1 VTLLTRLLLLMALAV
16 APCVA
21 ALIHDAADNSRL
33 RESESRAAVLSDAR
47 LLAAG
52 VERIVDNG
60 KQLVLSLAEM
70 PEVRRLDKASCAGL
84 MRRLAARFPGY
95 PTIAAYD
102 HEGRAACEENGVPPA
117 ADADAGWFRS
127 ALAGDGAVVGAAEV
141 DAAGRRTVPI
151 ANALRDDAGTVTG
164 VVAVMLDPGDFDRL
178 LIEKPVSAKAMA
190 VIADRNGRVLAAT
203 RGNGEETG
211 QALPPARLLS
221 QFEALEAGSREIA
234 GDGGGAALIVG
245 FVPPAATAANS
256 FFIGVGMPKGSL
268 LSEITETRGR
278 EGAIVA
284 LGLLLVWFA
293 TWWMGRRFI
302 KQPID
307 ALVATVTR
315 WQQGDIAAHVEELSG
330 NAEIRQL
337 AGAFNGMSRALRTR
351 ERELMAAKEVALA
364 AREQAVAARDQAETA
379 RGQAIAALEQ
389 AESANRTK
397 SEFLANMSHEL
408 RTPLNAI
415 IGFSQIM
422 REGMFG
428 PVENQRYA
436 EYVADI
442 HRSGEHLL
450 ALVNDILDIS
460 KVEAGRLELAL
471 DFVDLAALIRVCIDT
486 VAGRAR
492 EGQVAVIYDTPAD
505 LPPIVADEIRL
516 KQILLNLLSNAVKFT
531 NADGQV
537 CVAVSSGPD
546 GTEIRVRD
554 SGIGMRP
561 DEIEIAMQP
570 FRQLD
575 GSLARKY
582 EGTGLGLPLTKCLVE
597 LHGGT
602 LDIAS
607 APGAGTTVTVWLPA
621 LLRAAAMAA
630 E

>member
-1 VTLLTRLLLLMALAV
+1 MTLLTRLLLLMALAV

-102 HEGRAACEENGVPPA
+102 REGRAACADDGVPAA
-117 ADADAGWFRS
+117 ADADAGWFRN
-127 ALAGDGAVVGAAEV
+127 ALAGDGAVVGTTAV
-141 DAAGRRTVPI
+141 DAAGRRAVPI
-151 ANALRDDAGTVTG
+151 AQALRDDTGTVTG

-178 LIEKPVSAKAMA
+178 LIEKPMSAKATA
-190 VIADRNGRVLAAT
+190 VIADRHGLVLAAT
-203 RGNGEETG
+203 WRSGEQTG

-221 QFEALEAGSREIA
+221 QIEAPAAGIREIA
-234 GDGGGAALIVG
+234 GDGGAALIVG

-268 LSEITETRGR
+268 LSEITEMRGR

-307 ALVATVTR
+307 ALVATATR

-379 RGQAIAALEQ
+379 RGQAIAALEE

-428 PVENQRYA
+428 VVENQRYA
-436 EYVADI
+436 GYVADI

-492 EGQVAVIYDTPAD
+492 EGQVAVVCDTPAD